1 MEAQVFLITA
11 SIPPSFTIVMY
22 AAEYR
27 NHSYFAAQS
36 VLLSTF
42 LSLITMTAV
51 IYAARILYPAL

>member
-1 MEAQVFLITA
+1 
-11 SIPPSFTIVMY
+11 MY